1 MNVYDVKV
9 NDLTVRFQLSS
20 EDVKRFKGAKKVDL
34 ELERIEREAA
44 KTDEVPVIEDGA
56 ETIEGAEGE
65 DPEALDVEAKPAGKT
80 GK

>member
-1 MNVYDVKV
+1 MNVYDMEV
-9 NDLTVRFQLSS
+9 NGLTLRFQLSS
-20 EDVKRFKGAKKVDL
+20 EDAKRFKGAKKVDP

-56 ETIEGAEGE
+56 ETVEGAKGE
-65 DPEALDVEAKPAGKT
+65 DPEAPDVKAKPAGKT